1 MKITVL
7 TLFPEMFSALD
18 ASILGRAKSKGLL
31 ELEFINIREFAAN
44 KHKKTDDYPFGGG
57 AGMVMS
63 CQPIYDAVLA
73 CDPEHSCRRVY
84 LSPKGRLLCQP
95 LVQEYAKGQDLL
107 LLCGHYEGVDQRVL
121 DLLFDEELSIGDY
134 VLTGGELPAMV
145 LIDCVARYLPE
156 VLHSAQSVEEESFSS
171 GLLEYP
177 QYTRPEEFLGVRV
190 SEVLLSGNHAK
201 IAEWRREQSLKVT
214 AERRPELLDG
224 RKRD

>member
-18 ASILGRAKSKGLL
+18 ASILGRARSRGLL
-31 ELEFINIREFAAN
+31 ELEYVNIRDFAAN

-63 CQPIYDAVLA
+63 CQPIYDAVLS
-73 CDPEHSCRRVY
+73 CDPEHSCRRIY
-84 LSPKGRLLCQP
+84 LSPKGRLLTQP
-95 LVQEYAKGQDLL
+95 LVQEYARGGDLL

-121 DLLFDEELSIGDY
+121 DLLFDEELSVGDY

-145 LIDCVARYLPE
+145 VIDCVARYLPE
-156 VLHSAQSVEEESFSS
+156 VLHSAQSVEEESFSA

-177 QYTRPEEFLGVRV
+177 QYTRPEEFMGIRV
-190 SEVLLSGNHAK
+190 PEVLLSGNHAR
-201 IAEWRREQSLKVT
+201 IAAWRREQSLKVT

-224 RKRD
+224 NRE

>member
-134 VLTGGELPAMV
+134 VLTGGELPAMCSSTAWRA
-145 LIDCVARYLPE
+145 ICPRCCTARSLSRRRAFPP
-156 VLHSAQSVEEESFSS
+156 VFWSIRNIPVPRSS
-171 GLLEYP
+171 W
-177 QYTRPEEFLGVRV
+177 
-190 SEVLLSGNHAK
+190 A
-201 IAEWRREQSLKVT
+201 
-214 AERRPELLDG
+214 
-224 RKRD
+224 

>member
-18 ASILGRAKSKGLL
+18 ASILGRARSRGLL
-31 ELEFINIREFAAN
+31 ELEYVNIRDFAAN

-63 CQPIYDAVLA
+63 CQPIYDAVLS
-73 CDPEHSCRRVY
+73 CDPEHSCRRIY
-84 LSPKGRLLCQP
+84 LSPKGRLLTQP
-95 LVQEYAKGQDLL
+95 LVQEYARGADLL

-121 DLLFDEELSIGDY
+121 DLLFDEELSVGDY

-145 LIDCVARYLPE
+145 VIDCVARYLPE
-156 VLHSAQSVEEESFSS
+156 VLHSAQSVEEESFSA

-177 QYTRPEEFLGVRV
+177 QYTRPEEFMGIRV
-190 SEVLLSGNHAK
+190 PEVLLSGNHAR
-201 IAEWRREQSLKVT
+201 IAAWRREQSLKVT

-224 RKRD
+224 NRE

>member
-121 DLLFDEELSIGDY
+121 DLFMDGEISMGDY
-134 VLTGGELPAMV
+134 VLTGGEIPAMAV
-145 LIDCVARYLPE
+145 TDAVARYVGGVIRAESLE
-156 VLHSAQSVEEESFSS
+156 KESFSE

-177 QYTRPEEFLGVRV
+177 QYTRPQEFMGLTVP
-190 SEVLLSGNHAK
+190 EVLVSGNHA
-201 IAEWRREQSLKVT
+201 EVDRWRREQALALTQKLRPDLLK
-214 AERRPELLDG
+214 EG
-224 RKRD
+224 K